1 MMSRFRATV
10 TVSAGDKTRAVFD
23 SLETDNK
30 FYPENPVKT
39 SITLGDELVIRSESE
54 NIAHLR
60 ASLNSTLRLV
70 HASHE
75 SIESAG

>member
-1 MMSRFRATV
+1 MTSRFSVTV

-23 SLETDNK
+23 SLDTDNK

-39 SITLGDELVIRSESE
+39 SIKLDDVIVICSESD
-54 NIAHLR
+54 NLAHLR
-60 ASLNSTLRLV
+60 ANINSTLRLV

-75 SIESAG
+75 SIKSAI